1 MTCIRLTDFDYLDWF
16 STHHVLIGGYVCPHD
31 STEDYRLSYCYNG
44 YLRGN
49 HYGYLTISNSC
60 GREVAFG
67 KIRMDS
73 YYLNGMRTLSPN
85 VRYKL
90 SKEEAQDLFGL
101 IEISG
106 L

>member
-44 YLRGN
+44 HLN
-49 HYGYLTISNSC
+49 GYLTISNSC